1 MADLQ
6 VMHVTLNIM
15 VMLKKVVVDTT
26 KLKFKRQQG
35 YRGAEES
42 RLVRVQ
48 EQDGQVLSI
57 RCNVVFA
64 CWSSRGH

>member
-1 MADLQ
+1 
-6 VMHVTLNIM
+6 MHVTLNIM

-26 KLKFKRQQG
+26 KLKFKWQQG

-57 RCNVVFA
+57 RRNVVFA